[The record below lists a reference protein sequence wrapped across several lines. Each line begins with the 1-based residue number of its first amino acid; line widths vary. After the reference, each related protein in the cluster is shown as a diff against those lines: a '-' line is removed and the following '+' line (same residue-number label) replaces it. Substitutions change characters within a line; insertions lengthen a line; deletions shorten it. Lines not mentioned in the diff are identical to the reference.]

1 MLNDKSEIKKCREIY
16 QKYNIVDS
24 YDDEYDDT
32 YDSHNVGGNVLDD
45 STEIDARSFTIPRVS
60 FNILIFNILSICK
73 LYFLYKFFFRYFVHM
88 IKITLVPRMKAKLK
102 MKSQYKMII
111 LYKIQRNYVLKS
123 NSKDKQ
129 PEKAKMRVTLVCC
142 EFIYIIFL
150 HKTFYI

>member
-16 QKYNIVDS
+16 QKYNIIDS

-73 LYFLYKFFFRYFVHM
+73 FYFLCVFFLFRYFVHM

-102 MKSQYKMII
+102 MKSQYKMVI
-111 LYKIQRNYVLKS
+111 LYKIQRNCVLKS

-129 PEKAKMRVTLVCC
+129 QEKAKMHVM
-142 EFIYIIFL
+142 
-150 HKTFYI
+150 